1 MPPFSS
7 LLRYFW
13 GINTVVKYFYVS
25 QNDIIKITSVAKILI
40 YDNFHLSN
48 FATDI
53 ILIMLIRE
61 AQKYFTVV
69 FIAEVML

>member
-1 MPPFSS
+1 MPPFSI
-7 LLRYFW
+7 LLPYFW
-13 GINTVVKYFYVS
+13 GIKTFVKYFYVS
-25 QNDIIKITSVAKILI
+25 QNDIIKITSAAKILI
-40 YDNFHLSN
+40 YDNFYLSN

>member
-1 MPPFSS
+1 MPPFSI

-13 GINTVVKYFYVS
+13 GIKTIVKYFYVS
-25 QNDIIKITSVAKILI
+25 QNGIIKITSVAKILT
-40 YDNFHLSN
+40 YDNFYLSN

>member
-13 GINTVVKYFYVS
+13 GIKTVVKYFYVS

-40 YDNFHLSN
+40 YDNFYLSN